1 MKTIERDLL
10 LAFEDGIQSF
20 AHCANCQQTFGRG
33 VALAIKNKFPVAYQA
48 DLDLALSSR
57 DRFGGISVAKLPE
70 GVIYNIYGQFDYR
83 GRERNL
89 DYEAI
94 YTGLVATRND
104 MTNRKLKSIAF
115 PCLMGSDLAGGNWE
129 IVSKMVE
136 VVFKD
141 TGISVTFYKL

>member
-1 MKTIERDLL
+1 MKIVEKDLL
-10 LAFEDGIQSF
+10 TCFEDGIE
-20 AHCANCQQTFGRG
+20 AMGHNCNCQRSFGRG
-33 VALAIKNKFPVAYQA
+33 IALAIKNKFPAAYQA
-48 DLDLALSSR
+48 DLNLALSSR
-57 DRFGGISVAKLPE
+57 DRFGGISVAKPE
-70 GVIYNIYGQFDYR
+70 QGVIYNIYGQFDYR

-94 YTGLVATRND
+94 YTGLVAVRND
-104 MTNRKLKSIAF
+104 MTNRKLKSVAF